1 MCLTIPMQ
9 IKSINGFEAVCVAK
23 GIERVAS
30 LFMMQGETLEVG
42 DFVMIQTGYAVQ
54 KVTPEDARDAWQSF
68 DEILAVLDQPDLTG
82 RDN

>member
-1 MCLTIPMQ
+1 MQ
-9 IKSINGFEAVCVAK
+9 IKSIDGFEAVCVAK

-30 LFMMQGETLEVG
+30 LFMMQGEQLEVG

-54 KVTPEDARDAWQSF
+54 KVTAEDARMAWQSF
-68 DEILAVLDQPDLTG
+68 DEILDMLDQSEHTG

>member
-9 IKSINGFEAVCVAK
+9 IKSIDGFEAVCVAK

-30 LFMMQGETLEVG
+30 LFMMQGEQLEVG

-54 KVTPEDARDAWQSF
+54 KVTAEDARMAWQSF
-68 DEILAVLDQPDLTG
+68 DEILDMLDQSEHTG

>member
-9 IKSINGFEAVCVAK
+9 IKSIDGFEAVCVAK

-30 LFMMQGETLEVG
+30 LFMMQGEQLEVG

-54 KVTPEDARDAWQSF
+54 KVTAEDARMAWQSF
-68 DEILAVLDQPDLTG
+68 DEILDMLDQSEHTS